1 MNHFYAFSQFVAN
14 NNVERTTRQTYSF
27 LDLLGD
33 VGGLTD
39 SLYMLAEVILS
50 SYFAFARS
58 RIVLTALFR
67 VKPST
72 PTDQSDDQL
81 TMRSKLGRHT
91 KIKSVSCLENF
102 FCFKSKKTRAYQRL
116 ADRADLELTN
126 GLDLKLF
133 LRKQRISAIAQLCT
147 LNARQVSIMSK
158 LSRLAVSDGD
168 TSDLAVHIYSSGS
181 GSSDCEDEPLAKN
194 AAARFKLKCIDELS
208 KSSQEVDKRLLKL
221 LQMRKFTP
229 VKD

>member
-67 VKPST
+67 VK
-72 PTDQSDDQL
+72 
-81 TMRSKLGRHT
+81 KH
-91 KIKSVSCLENF
+91 V
-102 FCFKSKKTRAYQRL
+102 
-116 ADRADLELTN
+116 
-126 GLDLKLF
+126 
-133 LRKQRISAIAQLCT
+133 
-147 LNARQVSIMSK
+147 
-158 LSRLAVSDGD
+158 
-168 TSDLAVHIYSSGS
+168 
-181 GSSDCEDEPLAKN
+181 
-194 AAARFKLKCIDELS
+194 
-208 KSSQEVDKRLLKL
+208 
-221 LQMRKFTP
+221 
-229 VKD
+229 